1 MDAQKKL
8 PDGRYRYEIHFFN
21 KETKTRYFS
30 GQFFVEN
37 GVAVSRDT
45 VRSRQK
51 EARQDLA
58 RYSRPRVRGKSST
71 DKPPEIESFSTS
83 SYIGVYPYY
92 PYPDTFIYMGSYDQ
106 YAYQME
112 YFSFNNYQGD
122 LIIGSGDNWYGGYD
136 PYFTPVMTIARG
148 NSYYGY
154 YNVGIGTTT
163 PYQYG
168 TSLDLYGY
176 NFAAARFS
184 AYSYGST
191 FQWEVYNGNF
201 DIFDPTSNGY
211 PITIEPGVPSGAFPI
226 WIQNTGRVG
235 SGTTTPAAP
244 IDVEANATSIG
255 FGNAVAR
262 LANSAGA
269 VAFQLDA
276 NGDGTTFWNF
286 SSITGDSSFR
296 ISRSGTGNTEMQL
309 SQTGNLSVYGDL
321 SIGGT
326 CTGCDAVFQAGY
338 DLMSIE
344 EHAALMW
351 ENGHLPAV
359 GPTEEGKTRIS
370 VFEKT
375 TGMLNELEK
384 AHIYIEQLHQHTE
397 QLREH
402 SLQQEATIG
411 ELEAR
416 LEALERALKAE

>member
-1 MDAQKKL
+1 M
-8 PDGRYRYEIHFFN
+8 
-21 KETKTRYFS
+21 
-30 GQFFVEN
+30 
-37 GVAVSRDT
+37 
-45 VRSRQK
+45 
-51 EARQDLA
+51 
-58 RYSRPRVRGKSST
+58 RGKSST

-83 SYIGVYPYY
+83 SYIGVYPYN
-92 PYPDTFIYMGSYDQ
+92 PYPNTFIYMGSYDL

-122 LIIGSGDNWYGGYD
+122 LVIGSGYNWYGAYD

-148 NSYYGY
+148 NNYYGY
-154 YNVGIGTTT
+154 YTVGIGTTT

-168 TSLDLYGY
+168 TSLELYGY

-211 PITIEPGVPSGAFPI
+211 PITIEPGVQPGAYPL
-226 WIQNTGRVG
+226 WIQDTGRVG
-235 SGTTTPAAP
+235 TGTNTPTAP
-244 IDVEANATSIG
+244 IDVLANATSIG

-276 NGDGTTFWNF
+276 DNDGTFWNF
-286 SSITGDSSFR
+286 ASISGDSSFR
-296 ISRSGTGNTEMQL
+296 ISRSGTGNTEMSL
-309 SQTGNLSVYGDL
+309 TSSGNLSVFGDL

-326 CTGCDAVFQAGY
+326 CTGCDAVFQPGY
-338 DLMSIE
+338 SLETIK
-344 EHAALMW
+344 EHAEFMW
-351 ENGHLPAV
+351 ENSHLPAV

-370 VFEKT
+370 VFQKT

-384 AHIYIEQLHQHTE
+384 AHVYIEQLHD
-397 QLREH
+397 R
-402 SLQQEATIG
+402 LQQQEQAIENLTQRLA
-411 ELEAR
+411 ELEEASPAR
-416 LEALERALKAE
+416 